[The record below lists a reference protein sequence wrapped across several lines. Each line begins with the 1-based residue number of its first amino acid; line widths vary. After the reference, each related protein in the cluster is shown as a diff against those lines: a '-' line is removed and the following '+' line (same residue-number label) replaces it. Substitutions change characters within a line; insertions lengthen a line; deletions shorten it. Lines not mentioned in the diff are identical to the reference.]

1 MELIKKIELN
11 KITKII
17 IIAILGSLLLAISAK
32 IKIPFYPVPMTMQT
46 FVVLFLGI
54 VFGRKI
60 GVLTVSLYLFEGIFG
75 LPVFAGT
82 PEKGMGFIYF
92 TGPTM
97 GYLIGFLVA
106 TYLAGYFKYENCFDF
121 HKFKLNKDLPFFLA
135 LIDTISSVV
144 TISFKNLIKLVIA
157 VSFIYIFGLLWLGFL
172 IGWDKPI
179 FQLGA
184 QPFLLAELFKM
195 LILAIIAG
203 SLNKIKK
210 FI

>member
-1 MELIKKIELN
+1 MEAIKKIELN

-17 IIAILGSLLLAISAK
+17 LVAVLGTLLLTISAK

-46 FVVLFLGI
+46 FIVLFLGI
-54 VFGRKI
+54 TLGPKI
-60 GVLTVSLYLFEGIFG
+60 GLFTISLYLFEGIFG

-82 PEKGMGFIYF
+82 PEKGIGLVYF

-106 TYLAGYFKYENCFDF
+106 VYFSGSFKYDKGLINTFL
-121 HKFKLNKDLPFFLA
+121 KLIF
-135 LIDTISSVV
+135 S
-144 TISFKNLIKLVIA
+144 
-157 VSFIYIFGLLWLGFL
+157 VSFIYIFGLIWLGTL

-179 FQLGA
+179 FKLGA

-195 LILAIIAG
+195 LL
-203 SLNKIKK
+203 LLFLTPTLLKVKKLIKVT
-210 FI
+210 